1 MGELVA
7 FDRVAATAKT
17 DGTSALAS
25 TWRVMMLT
33 SEPLEQWYYALLE
46 REVPRAPA
54 ALPPRS
60 SASSSAA
67 QRAVG
72 RQCRGS
78 PGGPNRRASDDNG
91 DVPEVTRFGQG
102 TGQGL
107 HNSRPQEA
115 VHAHWHAQAMAW
127 TWRGVPLALLPKI
140 QAVQVLGNEG
150 AKFSREPLQDQLSD
164 PQPRQLP
171 VYLEQ

>member
-1 MGELVA
+1 M
-7 FDRVAATAKT
+7 T
-17 DGTSALAS
+17 
-25 TWRVMMLT
+25 LT
-33 SEPLEQWYYALLE
+33 NEPLEQWYYALLE

-54 ALPPRS
+54 ALPDPPPP
-60 SASSSAA
+60 AA
-67 QRAVG
+67 LPNGPLAG
-72 RQCRGS
+72 DAAGIA
-78 PGGPNRRASDDNG
+78 GGPNKRASDDNG
-91 DVPEVTRFGQG
+91 DVPEVTQFGQG

-107 HNSRPQEA
+107 SNSRTREA

-127 TWRGVPLALLPKI
+127 TQRAVPLALLPRI

-150 AKFSREPLQDQLSD
+150 TKFSLEPFQDQLSD